1 MEIELKRIKKET
13 VKDFNEFVHYITI
26 EAILNVAKYSN
37 YKLDDIFEYNN
48 LEHYFHNVYISFD
61 TDFYTKQNVSFFQN
75 QLNKF
80 NTHHI
85 RRIEYD
91 IYFMI

>member
-13 VKDFNEFVHYITI
+13 VKDFDEFIEYITI

-37 YKLDDIFEYNN
+37 YKLEDIFEHNN
-48 LEHYFHNVYISFD
+48 LEYYLHKICISFD
-61 TDFYTKQNVSFFQN
+61 TDFYRKQNVSFFQN

-85 RRIEYD
+85 RRVEYD
-91 IYFMI
+91 IYFII